1 MLKHPLWSAL
11 YDAGYGVT
19 AAAEEIGVS
28 VTWLSL
34 VLNGHVVAPASTR
47 EALATL
53 LGRDPETIWP
63 EYTPEASE
71 KVSA

>member
-19 AAAEEIGVS
+19 SAANEIGVS

-34 VLNGHVVAPASTR
+34 ILNGHVVAPASTR
-47 EALATL
+47 DALASL
-53 LGRDPETIWP
+53 LKRDSSVIFP
-63 EYTPEASE
+63 EYASE
-71 KVSA
+71 FSDQVTA

>member
-1 MLKHPLWSAL
+1 MLNKHPLWSAL

-19 AAAEEIGVS
+19 SAANEIGVS

-47 EALATL
+47 HALATL
-53 LGRDPETIWP
+53 LNRDPRVLFP
-63 EYTPEASE
+63 EYVEAPEQVTA
-71 KVSA
+71 